1 MTYLTVPF
9 FTYVFSIVPVW
20 LPWLAVSLV
29 AMYMLLFLERFDP
42 RTFVFWTAIVF
53 VVPFAGFLMYLL
65 WGCTV
70 PMRAE
75 GRAKAGSDRDFME
88 GQSDPVPDRDRR
100 LADLL
105 SGSGA
110 DAYTVGNEVSFHW
123 RARESIESL
132 LEALSGAERTIHIEA
147 NRLLGGEY
155 GRRMADILCRKA
167 GEGVDVRILTSA
179 LGFGRTPYLRGMK
192 AAGVSHRTF
201 HSGIHAMFAIK
212 PSNRCLRDI
221 CVIDGVRGF
230 TGMGAYV
237 EFEGRASSRAERRF
251 LADWC
256 HASGEKEEPGED
268 IAGTGGCGIQ
278 LVPSGPDAPDMP
290 LLHGYSGMISDA
302 REKLF
307 VTFPYLVPG
316 DEMYNSIKQAV
327 IAGTDVRLLI
337 PARCRHWYQAWN
349 SLAAAGPLIDAGA
362 RVYFAPKAMVKSMV
376 VADGRV
382 CTIGSGVYNSR
393 SLWADYGLNA
403 VVYSEDIAHQAEE
416 EFMKELDGAVECE
429 YRDYTG
435 RSIGDRL
442 KMTAARM
449 LMFLNRWDSCS
460 SSHTYINQPLLAD
473 PYRCS
478 NGRLQSHSE
487 RCQDRKVLQHRRH
500 RSPRELSDWRMHRR
514 GR

>member
-9 FTYVFSIVPVW
+9 FAYVFSIVPVW

-29 AMYMLLFLERFDP
+29 ALYMLLFLEHFDP

-53 VVPFAGFLMYLL
+53 AVPFLGFLLYLF

-75 GRAKAGSDRDFME
+75 GRHKASSDE
-88 GQSDPVPDRDRR
+88 GFVGGIPDPVPEGDRC

-110 DAYTVGNEVSFHW
+110 DVYTAGNDAVFHW
-123 RARESIESL
+123 RAREGAESL
-132 LEALSGAERTIHIEA
+132 LKALSEATRSIHIEA

-155 GRRMADILCRKA
+155 GRRMADVLCRKA
-167 GEGVDVRILTSA
+167 EEGIDVRILTSA
-179 LGFGRTPYLRGMK
+179 LGFGRTPHLRRMK
-192 AAGVSHRTF
+192 AAGVRHSTF
-201 HSGIHAMFAIK
+201 HSRIHAMLAIK

-221 CVIDGVRGF
+221 CVVDGARAF
-230 TGMGAYV
+230 TGMGAYI

-251 LADWC
+251 LADWA
-256 HASGEKEEPGED
+256 HATGERLESGYD
-268 IAGTGGCGIQ
+268 IVGNGGCGIQ
-278 LVPSGPDAPDMP
+278 LVPSGPDAPGMP
-290 LLHGYSGMISDA
+290 MLHGYSGMIADA
-302 REKLF
+302 RERLF

-362 RVYFAPKAMVKSMV
+362 RVYFVGKAMVKCMV

-393 SLWADYGLNA
+393 SLWADYGFNA
-403 VVYSEDIAHQAEE
+403 VVFSEDIAGRAEE
-416 EFMKELDGAVECE
+416 EFMRELEGAVECE
-429 YRDYTG
+429 YRDYNG
-435 RSIGDRL
+435 RSLGDRL
-442 KMTAARM
+442 RMTAARM
-449 LMFLNRWDSCS
+449 LMFLNRWMIGPYPALTSLSVLGDLEASVRFS
-460 SSHTYINQPLLAD
+460 SGIMGTWRRSQ
-473 PYRCS
+473 S
-478 NGRLQSHSE
+478 GR
-487 RCQDRKVLQHRRH
+487 R
-500 RSPRELSDWRMHRR
+500 
-514 GR
+514 

>member
-9 FTYVFSIVPVW
+9 FAYVFSIVPVW

-75 GRAKAGSDRDFME
+75 GRSKAGTDGAFM
-88 GQSDPVPDRDRR
+88 GGPSDPVPGEDRR

-110 DAYTVGNEVSFHW
+110 DVYTEGNDVSFHW
-123 RARESIESL
+123 KARDGADSL
-132 LEALSGAERTIHIEA
+132 MKALSEATRSIHIEA

-155 GRRMADILCRKA
+155 GRRMADILCQKA
-167 GEGVDVRILTSA
+167 REGIDVRVLTSA
-179 LGFGRTPYLRGMK
+179 LGFGRTPHLRRMRSE
-192 AAGVSHRTF
+192 GVRHRTF
-201 HSGIHAMFAIK
+201 HSRIHAMFAIK

-221 CVIDGVRGF
+221 CVIDGVRAF
-230 TGMGAYV
+230 TGMGAYI

-251 LADWC
+251 LADWA
-256 HASGEKEEPGED
+256 HASGEEGEPARD
-268 IAGTGGCGIQ
+268 ASGTGRCGIQ
-278 LVPSGPDAPDMP
+278 LVPSGPDAPGMP
-290 LLHGYSGMISDA
+290 MLHGYSGMISDA

-307 VTFPYLVPG
+307 ITFPYLVPG
-316 DEMYNSIKQAV
+316 DEMYSSIKQAV

-393 SLWADYGLNA
+393 SLWADYGINA
-403 VVYSEDIAHQAEE
+403 VVYSEDIAQQAEE
-416 EFMKELDGAVECE
+416 EFMKELEGAVECE
-429 YRDYTG
+429 YRDYIG

-442 KMTAARM
+442 RMTAARM
-449 LMFLNRWDSCS
+449 LMFLNRRDGRFFAN
-460 SSHTYINQPLLAD
+460 TYINQPPLAD